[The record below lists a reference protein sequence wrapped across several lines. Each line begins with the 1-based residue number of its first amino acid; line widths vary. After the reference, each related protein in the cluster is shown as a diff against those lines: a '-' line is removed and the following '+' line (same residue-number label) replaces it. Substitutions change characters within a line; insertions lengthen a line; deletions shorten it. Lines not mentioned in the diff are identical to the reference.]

1 MVQIARCLVDL
12 ANANLATATASFKTL
27 LRIFL
32 SANGYK
38 ELEQQVQDTDEHQA
52 SAIMRTLLQAPE
64 GGPSRSSKQ
73 AVRAIR
79 LIGVMVANKSFVS
92 KLQVE
97 EQSKVLKFLLHR
109 LHTTKAQAEAA
120 SIYWCLS
127 RQHLFPQVLHQSAG
141 ELAVAINFGIPS
153 SNEWKIL
160 RIVLACLSQLFDQIA
175 ADFSAKAD
183 LWLPSLWRLLLVQP
197 KAPYTKEDRK
207 KWAAL
212 RQQARETFTQVWSRH
227 DSSLSELSEQIQ
239 KELLLELLGA
249 PAESLP
255 AGSHGLLSIMTAWTS
270 ACWDSGYAEKGTLQE
285 LSTEEREALAVDAIQ
300 AWCCFLNLLGAAFLT
315 PGAAVGQAMIQV
327 VCDVLIRSGSLV
339 LLKAAVMAWKKLAD
353 TVINAG
359 QLSMR
364 QELVKPV
371 IYMLK
376 TCHTPAAY
384 QAALGLWKHMVQL
397 ASKVTTGEDPASK
410 AATWTLIADCSSPVL
425 LALAAMPPGMCD
437 TAGPGQ
443 DVVASSAVSQA
454 IEWLV
459 TSGPGEGIL
468 ITLLHKVAKK
478 CSGPAG
484 RKAQQSA
491 NKPIQDAHK
500 LVLTALVGETSRLM
514 SHCSGR
520 NTHGIQRVLLQTVAN
535 ADCNGLHEANY
546 EPWQKLCD
554 DLNMCKQLEVQQH
567 FLLHIITE
575 ALAHKEA
582 SRHQAALAMWN
593 YLLQLVCPNP
603 GKASTTQRSLFV
615 SFAAPML
622 LVLAAMPSEGLDQVQ
637 PLWLQVLDRWLDMW
651 PHIWMLAALMS
662 KLRQQIGID
671 SSVIMSQAGAQPSGI
686 VQMQLLATILQKM
699 CCIMAELYRSDS
711 PAGLRSFI
719 QYHKSA
725 EELYSELCH
734 QMVALPAQD
743 EGAEGASTHV
753 LNALGSCFML
763 MCSASMQAFM
773 SDDQSNM
780 LYHMLP
786 STVAMLGSCTELI
799 KAAPPHGHVKILL
812 PDDIKMPLKALLP
825 REWSRVC
832 SMYWLVLSTGD
843 PQLAYQ
849 TRWQPGHASIRAE
862 LSSSVYLPMTLDVC
876 SALMRAIT
884 TYMLAVDAFAESA
897 EEMTAAVAF
906 AAQVLQIPL
915 EFVKQSVA
923 AGGISIVTEMSAG
936 PESDVAERPEGPSK
950 DEGQDARGTAGAS
963 KEVHADMGEGA
974 VELSGQDV
982 VSWYMPWQDLYLVV
996 AQVARRSQACAADHT
1011 AALATYLLSFAAA
1024 MRQSNVD
1031 KVTPMSPSTM
1041 SGFGLATP
1049 AASLQPQRPLLQNAA
1064 AASMPLWT
1072 CFLAADASVIVKQ
1085 ACRDSPAPAA
1095 EAHRPVCLAA
1105 LCIKLLET
1113 SLEHVCH
1120 AALASPGIGMGYLS
1134 ALLDAVPDAC
1144 ASFADTQ
1151 PLMTAVAAC
1160 IQLADHVTDRRTTLQ
1175 LEAAWKAVIAAFNPR
1190 SMLQLSQV
1198 SIDELFLQP
1207 MATALK
1213 YGSQAMRD
1221 MTQEFWG
1228 NSGIGSVLSAF
1239 DVSIVESALA
1249 PPEHPSNLVQLALRK
1264 AMSAGILTT
1273 MSAMT
1278 AMSDS
1283 GSLEIEMDAD
1293 PADAPHTA
1301 DAMAEGDSVDAIAN
1315 VALAP
1320 AQAKAVVK
1328 TQVQLAA
1335 VSMDKMART
1344 SCGHATR
1351 PMPANQARTAEVKAV
1366 HTKRVTFAATS
1377 PNKAA
1382 TSHVATAVTGA
1393 KQVQRRR
1400 ARGVMVNMLRRRQEA
1415 KQLQQQQQQQQQHQM
1430 QASVMHQQLASPSDL
1445 PPTNSARIEV
1455 GSNSQLIPNTQTHGD
1470 VDHSTPSD
1478 RTGEA
1483 SGSHQQP
1490 REEDAS
1496 SSQADQVSRQHT
1508 DNRWKGRTRGTAR
1521 KDSCLDEQPV
1531 ESVKVASES
1540 HTALDSEP
1548 LPSQRIAKGKG
1559 RFKHRTQGKKKKR
1572 GEGSGAGESRKHD
1585 KKLSS
1590 QAHAQSKR
1598 CKTRHHRKQRVT
1610 ELGSLGD
1617 VEPVKD
1623 SGEHVDQAC
1632 LGQHHPQRCSKPV
1645 APVAGLQRLCKLL
1658 PNSGPLKSKLSEAKE
1673 EMSRAVEA
1681 TSQNL
1686 SRLPSKPGQA
1696 AHAFAGTASLP
1707 SSAHHIGHG
1716 AQAAQ
1721 GAEAMQ
1727 EQAQLHVTS
1736 FESVHGSALHMPA
1749 IASKGSTKG
1758 GLRRLPG
1765 TLTKTKQATPV
1776 TDLQHEIQPAD
1787 CITSAAHALSKRDQ
1801 SIQPDGSKLQ
1811 GQPRR
1816 CEQAGCSIPVG
1827 TEVQAPGTQPQAQ
1840 EEPRLQSSSP
1850 KCLHDQITVD
1860 QPSQAVL
1867 AVVTGHEGP
1876 YLPNQA
1882 CLHSTSEPDN
1892 CDKRPAEYSPQA
1904 REVACKRTRESMHDD
1919 SLEKQN
1925 VPTQGTYDT
1934 ELAEADL
1941 QDFGEAHLSLL
1952 QASLPVDGLI
1962 GQGRQKATEEV
1973 ASGRSSAAAHSTDVH
1988 DSPGLYLGLDNEHQ
2002 VLEDT
2007 HSGTVATV
2015 KVGSLVASS
2024 VATTE
2029 VVQATAVQHEYVST
2043 AQSARPEQDACFSEM
2058 PSKSL
2063 GLTPVD
2069 AVVNRDQINRDILGQ
2084 SVTALSTG
2092 DQQGRIAPDR
2102 ARPASS
2108 SSAGPASRQASL
2120 AVKRHAECSA
2130 DAEMSALKKARNGL
2144 HVDQEPRQHPEGTG
2158 TSIQDMQVFRV
2169 TLN

>member
-1 MVQIARCLVDL
+1 MGEFDAL
-12 ANANLATATASFKTL
+12 KPPMH
-27 LRIFL
+27 
-32 SANGYK
+32 
-38 ELEQQVQDTDEHQA
+38 QV
-52 SAIMRTLLQAPE
+52 
-64 GGPSRSSKQ
+64 
-73 AVRAIR
+73 
-79 LIGVMVANKSFVS
+79 
-92 KLQVE
+92 
-97 EQSKVLKFLLHR
+97 
-109 LHTTKAQAEAA
+109 AA
-120 SIYWCLS
+120 SHEDADALTELGMLLDRI
-127 RQHLFPQVLHQSAG
+127 RHMLHGAN
-141 ELAVAINFGIPS
+141 VA
-153 SNEWKIL
+153 
-160 RIVLACLSQLFDQIA
+160 
-175 ADFSAKAD
+175 
-183 LWLPSLWRLLLVQP
+183 LW
-197 KAPYTKEDRK
+197 
-207 KWAAL
+207 
-212 RQQARETFTQVWSRH
+212 
-227 DSSLSELSEQIQ
+227 
-239 KELLLELLGA
+239 
-249 PAESLP
+249 
-255 AGSHGLLSIMTAWTS
+255 
-270 ACWDSGYAEKGTLQE
+270 YAEKGTLQE

-315 PGAAVGQAMIQV
+315 PGAAVGQAMI
-327 VCDVLIRSGSLV
+327 
-339 LLKAAVMAWKKLAD
+339 
-353 TVINAG
+353 
-359 QLSMR
+359 
-364 QELVKPV
+364 
-371 IYMLK
+371 
-376 TCHTPAAY
+376 

-582 SRHQAALAMWN
+582 SRHQ
-593 YLLQLVCPNP
+593 
-603 GKASTTQRSLFV
+603 
-615 SFAAPML
+615 
-622 LVLAAMPSEGLDQVQ
+622 
-637 PLWLQVLDRWLDMW
+637 VLDRWLDMW

-743 EGAEGASTHV
+743 E
-753 LNALGSCFML
+753 
-763 MCSASMQAFM
+763 
-773 SDDQSNM
+773 
-780 LYHMLP
+780 
-786 STVAMLGSCTELI
+786 
-799 KAAPPHGHVKILL
+799 
-812 PDDIKMPLKALLP
+812 
-825 REWSRVC
+825 
-832 SMYWLVLSTGD
+832 GD

-1064 AASMPLWT
+1064 AA
-1072 CFLAADASVIVKQ
+1072 K
-1085 ACRDSPAPAA
+1085 
-1095 EAHRPVCLAA
+1095 
-1105 LCIKLLET
+1105 T

-1134 ALLDAVPDAC
+1134 ALLDAVPDAF

-1175 LEAAWKAVIAAFNPR
+1175 LEAAWKAVIAAFSPR

-1393 KQVQRRR
+1393 KQ
-1400 ARGVMVNMLRRRQEA
+1400 
-1415 KQLQQQQQQQQQHQM
+1415 
-1430 QASVMHQQLASPSDL
+1430 
-1445 PPTNSARIEV
+1445 
-1455 GSNSQLIPNTQTHGD
+1455 
-1470 VDHSTPSD
+1470 
-1478 RTGEA
+1478 GEA

-1623 SGEHVDQAC
+1623 SG
-1632 LGQHHPQRCSKPV
+1632 
-1645 APVAGLQRLCKLL
+1645 
-1658 PNSGPLKSKLSEAKE
+1658 PLKSKLSEAKE

-1721 GAEAMQ
+1721 GAEARGIKASNQM
-1727 EQAQLHVTS
+1727 AAS
-1736 FESVHGSALHMPA
+1736 FRANQGAV
-1749 IASKGSTKG
+1749 
-1758 GLRRLPG
+1758 
-1765 TLTKTKQATPV
+1765 
-1776 TDLQHEIQPAD
+1776 
-1787 CITSAAHALSKRDQ
+1787 SKRDALFRSAQ
-1801 SIQPDGSKLQ
+1801 KCRWTNRVKQCWRSSQ
-1811 GQPRR
+1811 GMKGPTYPIRH
-1816 CEQAGCSIPVG
+1816 AY
-1827 TEVQAPGTQPQAQ
+1827 TAPG
-1840 EEPRLQSSSP
+1840 
-1850 KCLHDQITVD
+1850 
-1860 QPSQAVL
+1860 
-1867 AVVTGHEGP
+1867 
-1876 YLPNQA
+1876 
-1882 CLHSTSEPDN
+1882 
-1892 CDKRPAEYSPQA
+1892 
-1904 REVACKRTRESMHDD
+1904 
-1919 SLEKQN
+1919 
-1925 VPTQGTYDT
+1925 
-1934 ELAEADL
+1934 
-1941 QDFGEAHLSLL
+1941 FGEAHLSLL

-2029 VVQATAVQHEYVST
+2029 VVQATAVQHEHVST

-2158 TSIQDMQVFRV
+2158 TSIQDMQVCAKWPV
-2169 TLN
+2169 QVGLASPPSLSMQDLSAGSELVQQILQAVNIDAKTILPEAAKQASVVASLQLKKAYCSGYKDAKHEIAEHCMKTSG